1 MIIENPEQ
9 FKNWL
14 TTVLE
19 PLCDADP
26 AALAKYVYALVK
38 KDKTLEELQEGMVEQ
53 LDVFLQ
59 HETKKF
65 VDLLF
70 KTLET
75 QDYLLQAPQGN
86 LTEPI
91 SSPRINPFEHS
102 VNSEQLVEPTVTQ
115 LCSITNPAL
124 SVQTN
129 GSTAT
134 STLNKRESRKSES
147 EKEDKDK
154 RTRSRGRFRSRS
166 KSRSRSWEKDRRRS
180 RSREHRRDRERDRSR
195 LWRNKSPPSTV
206 RRHERRRSRSRS
218 SSSLRI
224 RVREIA
230 DSRDHRIRFRN
241 RSPTPLR
248 SRSRSKSTEKKNID
262 KTEKLVD
269 ESRLDCIETSPA
281 GTPSQDNNHGDI
293 DMRLSTA
300 SQSIQSVVALT
311 SNISKNQIGEFL
323 LKRRCRDF
331 DEKGYCMRGD
341 LCPYDHGTDPVVLED
356 VALSR
361 VLTFGPHGSQTVGTE
376 TVPTISNSSLG
387 QNGTGQPPHVPLANL
402 PPPNLRNPP
411 HSNMEYNPDAP
422 SMEPRISWSR
432 HSQSNVGIYGRGER
446 ELIRVPVIPHIQPP
460 ETVHSQTTSSL
471 KRKQTF
477 DFNRLG
483 PKQRLNHNSAN
494 CSLELKKVP
503 RTLNNITQLNNHFS
517 KFGKIVNIQVNFG
530 GDPEAALVTFQ
541 LPSEAKAAYRSTE
554 AVLNNRF
561 IKVFWHSNI
570 NNTAASSA
578 IENVPP
584 GCRPSVK
591 ERLGAAVPLS
601 IKLDDNEY
609 VPTRRSNDDQQENE
623 RAPQQQQ
630 QEQHP
635 QQKQQQQQEKQVS
648 QQKQDQEHQQQQQNK
663 KQLLPDQQQQLQ
675 QSQEQQQ
682 QQILLLLKQEKEQ
695 EPKKQEQQLL
705 LLLQQH
711 QEQQPQEQQQQHQQK
726 QSTTNFTISSQKN
739 KTIASTREEKVYA
752 IKKTQEILAVKE
764 TLKKKQE
771 QKRKEVIKITADL
784 RKRKQELLDKNL
796 MEIRTLIEK
805 AEKNP
810 EQKDA
815 IMETI
820 KVIQQCIDQLRK
832 DLAANGQSSGT
843 KLLVKS
849 REQTQ
854 KEILDAELD
863 LMTAHQEGQDAGE
876 LQKRLNELRAQAAVL
891 SINATKGTN
900 KNVKSSRVV
909 RGGHNFTCRGRGNYM
924 HVSTDHRPTSLLISG
939 YETEEKMEVLAH
951 FQQFGEIVNQLVD
964 DATPSIVLN
973 FKSRKEAEIAMLKGR
988 TFQDRLLS
996 VTWISTHHLHRGGIG
1011 ATLTTNPHSVV
1022 SLSSDQNP
1030 AEIMLLEEHEEEE
1043 EEDGESRSWR
1053 R

>member
-1 MIIENPEQ
+1 MLPSII
-9 FKNWL
+9 F
-14 TTVLE
+14 
-19 PLCDADP
+19 
-26 AALAKYVYALVK
+26 
-38 KDKTLEELQEGMVEQ
+38 
-53 LDVFLQ
+53 FLSLY
-59 HETKKF
+59 T
-65 VDLLF
+65 
-70 KTLET
+70 
-75 QDYLLQAPQGN
+75 
-86 LTEPI
+86 
-91 SSPRINPFEHS
+91 
-102 VNSEQLVEPTVTQ
+102 
-115 LCSITNPAL
+115 
-124 SVQTN
+124 
-129 GSTAT
+129 
-134 STLNKRESRKSES
+134 
-147 EKEDKDK
+147 
-154 RTRSRGRFRSRS
+154 
-166 KSRSRSWEKDRRRS
+166 
-180 RSREHRRDRERDRSR
+180 
-195 LWRNKSPPSTV
+195 
-206 RRHERRRSRSRS
+206 RRSRSRS

-635 QQKQQQQQEKQVS
+635 QQKQQQQQEKQ
-648 QQKQDQEHQQQQQNK
+648 
-663 KQLLPDQQQQLQ
+663 
-675 QSQEQQQ
+675 
-682 QQILLLLKQEKEQ
+682 
-695 EPKKQEQQLL
+695 
-705 LLLQQH
+705 
-711 QEQQPQEQQQQHQQK
+711 
-726 QSTTNFTISSQKN
+726 KN

-951 FQQFGEIVNQLVD
+951 FQL
-964 DATPSIVLN
+964 
-973 FKSRKEAEIAMLKGR
+973 RKLDCGYN
-988 TFQDRLLS
+988 T
-996 VTWISTHHLHRGGIG
+996 
-1011 ATLTTNPHSVV
+1011 
-1022 SLSSDQNP
+1022 
-1030 AEIMLLEEHEEEE
+1030 HEEVKSLHNICYNIQ
-1043 EEDGESRSWR
+1043 DLMSDR